1 MNYVIELNLFDEF
14 LKNHQLSTG
23 QIALWY
29 ALMQISNK
37 NYWPEWIDIKSS
49 DLEIRTGL
57 GRYGIRDARKKLEEL
72 GLIKTKSNKTKAT
85 SYHLISLT
93 SLQNTTQDIQQV
105 EVKKTSDIT
114 QYFQQDNATFST
126 SLRNIFN
133 KTTQHFQ
140 QVETG
145 SPLIARGRI
154 PPKTKT
160 KTINNIYNKKFCNY
174 NQRSYSDSTL
184 ESFYCNNNLKER

>member
-23 QIALWY
+23 QIALWH

-49 DLEIRTGL
+49 DLEFRTGL
-57 GRYGIRDARKKLEEL
+57 SRHGIREARKRLEEL

-93 SLQNTTQDIQQV
+93 ILQNTTQD
-105 EVKKTSDIT
+105 
-114 QYFQQDNATFST
+114 FQQDNARFST
-126 SLRNIFN
+126 SLRKIFN
-133 KTTQHFQ
+133 KTTQDFQ
-140 QVETG
+140 QVEPG
-145 SPLIARGRI
+145 NPLAARGRI
-154 PPKTKT
+154 SHKT
-160 KTINNIYNKKFCNY
+160 KTINNIYNKKFNNY

-184 ESFYCNNNLKER
+184 ELFYCNNNVKER

>member
-14 LKNHQLSTG
+14 LKTHLLSTG
-23 QIALWY
+23 QIALWH

-37 NYWPEWIDIKSS
+37 SYWPEWVDIKSS
-49 DLEIRTGL
+49 DLEFRTGL
-57 GRYGIRDARKKLEEL
+57 SRHGIREARKRLEEL

-93 SLQNTTQDIQQV
+93 SLQNTMQDI
-105 EVKKTSDIT
+105 
-114 QYFQQDNATFST
+114 QQDNATFST